1 MKLGLIGN
9 PLGHSWSPEI
19 HGFLIGADYQLWP
32 MEENQLDEF
41 FKIREFDGIN
51 VTIPYKKTVIDYLDE
66 IDETAAR
73 MQAVNTIVNH
83 QGKLKGYNT
92 DYIGFKRM
100 LEKHEVSPDGG
111 KTAILGTGG
120 ASKAAVEALNQLGW
134 SYVRVSRQKREDII
148 SYDELY
154 ERESEFTLLINATPV
169 GMHPNIDETIV
180 DVGRFSRLEW
190 VIDIVANPIRTRL
203 MFDAHI
209 RGIRTLGG
217 LEMLVS
223 QALSADELFTGS
235 RMDGRRVDEC
245 VNYLLKKRRNIV
257 LIGMPTSGK
266 TTVGRKLAR
275 DLGMEQIDMDR
286 ELVKRIGMPIA
297 NYFKKNGE
305 GAFRKLESQLC
316 RELRSTSGV
325 IISTGGGVVKNE
337 QNMFDLTSNGLVFW
351 LDRSVEK
358 LNATKSRPI
367 ASDREALER
376 LYVERRELYEKY
388 SDIRIDNNEAL
399 SKAAE
404 TIEKIMEESL

>member
-1 MKLGLIGN
+1 M
-9 PLGHSWSPEI
+9 
-19 HGFLIGADYQLWP
+19 
-32 MEENQLDEF
+32 
-41 FKIREFDGIN
+41 
-51 VTIPYKKTVIDYLDE
+51 
-66 IDETAAR
+66 
-73 MQAVNTIVNH
+73 
-83 QGKLKGYNT
+83 
-92 DYIGFKRM
+92 
-100 LEKHEVSPDGG
+100 
-111 KTAILGTGG
+111 
-120 ASKAAVEALNQLGW
+120 
-134 SYVRVSRQKREDII
+134 
-148 SYDELY
+148 
-154 ERESEFTLLINATPV
+154 
-169 GMHPNIDETIV
+169 
-180 DVGRFSRLEW
+180 
-190 VIDIVANPIRTRL
+190 
-203 MFDAHI
+203 
-209 RGIRTLGG
+209 
-217 LEMLVS
+217 
-223 QALSADELFTGS
+223 
-235 RMDGRRVDEC
+235 
-245 VNYLLKKRRNIV
+245 

-404 TIEKIMEESL
+404 AIEKIMEESL